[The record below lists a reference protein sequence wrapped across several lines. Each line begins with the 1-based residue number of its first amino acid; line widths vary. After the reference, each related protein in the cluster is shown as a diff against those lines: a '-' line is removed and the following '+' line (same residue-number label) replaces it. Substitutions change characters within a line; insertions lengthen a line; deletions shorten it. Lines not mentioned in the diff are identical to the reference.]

1 MDRLTPRERAIYSAF
16 VAYADKIGI
25 EPLEAAAILF
35 ARLEHGASSGM
46 LRLDPADNPR
56 PMIGAWGE

>member
-16 VAYADKIGI
+16 LAYSDKIGI

-35 ARLEHGASSGM
+35 ARLEAGTSAGM
-46 LRLDPADNPR
+46 LRLDPPENPR
-56 PMIGAWGE
+56 PMIGHWGE